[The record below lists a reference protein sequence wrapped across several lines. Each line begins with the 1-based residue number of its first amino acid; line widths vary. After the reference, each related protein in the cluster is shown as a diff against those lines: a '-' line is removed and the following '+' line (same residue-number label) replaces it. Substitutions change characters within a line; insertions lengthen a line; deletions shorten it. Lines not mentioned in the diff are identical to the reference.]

1 MPTRSG
7 VRISAL
13 QSDLDE
19 LTKVDISSTT
29 TTATISTEGTK
40 DMILNTNEG
49 TDSGRIIIYDGS
61 AGDIGLDPK
70 GDVVVNDGDIQL
82 KPTTISTAHIK
93 VPSGSLDI
101 RCANNLK
108 IGTDGADSVRIGR
121 DNTTAAKV
129 HIRSGSD
136 DDLVVSN
143 SKVGI
148 GTDSPA
154 HELDVAGDV
163 CQW

>member
-1 MPTRSG
+1 MSTRTG
-7 VRISAL
+7 IRISAL

-19 LTKVDISSTT
+19 LTRVDISSDA

-61 AGDIGLDPK
+61 TGDIGIDPK
-70 GDVVVNDGDIQL
+70 GNVVVNDGDIEL

-93 VPSGSLDI
+93 VPAGSLDI
-101 RCANNLK
+101 RCANNMK
-108 IGTDGADSVRIGR
+108 IGTDGADSIRIGR
-121 DNTTAAKV
+121 ENTTAAKV

-136 DDLVVSN
+136 DDLVVSKPKEVRFSIN
-143 SKVGI
+143 G
-148 GTDSPA
+148 
-154 HELDVAGDV
+154 
-163 CQW
+163 